1 MSRSVCSVVDR
12 DNISHSL
19 HNTPSQAILVTHTL
33 THFHPQFCNDVVL
46 GRFPASLERLLK
58 LAALRVQFLEGN
70 YKLGATM

>member
-1 MSRSVCSVVDR
+1 MWLIVITSVIACTTC
-12 DNISHSL
+12 L
-19 HNTPSQAILVTHTL
+19 QAILVTHTL